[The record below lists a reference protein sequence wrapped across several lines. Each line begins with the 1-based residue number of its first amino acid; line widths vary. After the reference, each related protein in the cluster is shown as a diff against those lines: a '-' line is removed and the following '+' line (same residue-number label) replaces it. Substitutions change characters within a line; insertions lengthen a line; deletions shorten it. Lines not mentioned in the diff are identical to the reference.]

1 MLFVIE
7 NKTEFQG
14 ENGKQIGLKLETTV
28 ENDPVDDSS
37 TRAFRFYFFK
47 GHGYILEASLPNDT
61 RSTIKPRE
69 TGSLWDQK
77 ARENSLTKAQR
88 ATSPQPSHFI

>member
-37 TRAFRFYFFK
+37 TRAFRFYFLK
-47 GHGYILEASLPNDT
+47 DT
-61 RSTIKPRE
+61 
-69 TGSLWDQK
+69 
-77 ARENSLTKAQR
+77 
-88 ATSPQPSHFI
+88 ATF